1 MPAQVLAQELRSSW
15 PVLAVSLSYVSVV
28 DVFVV
33 DSIVVVI
40 GVSGASS
47 GIGSGTAIQL
57 AGAGCQLAIHG
68 RNKENLEKVAQ
79 QCQEK
84 GLPAEKVC
92 HRIHPTRALLNVL
105 SAQNGVS

>member
-1 MPAQVLAQELRSSW
+1 MLAQERRSSW
-15 PVLAVSLSYVSVV
+15 PVLAVSLSYTSISAV

-33 DSIVVVI
+33 DVIVVVI
-40 GVSGASS
+40 VVSGASS

-92 HRIHPTRALLNVL
+92 R
-105 SAQNGVS
+105 